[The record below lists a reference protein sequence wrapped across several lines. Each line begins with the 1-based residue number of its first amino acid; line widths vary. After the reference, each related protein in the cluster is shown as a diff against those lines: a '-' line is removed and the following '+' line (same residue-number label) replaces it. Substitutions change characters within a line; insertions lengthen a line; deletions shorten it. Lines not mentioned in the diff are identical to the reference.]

1 MAVER
6 EPAALPDW
14 LTFESVYEGD
24 DETTLDLFT
33 DLAAY
38 SEGRGLPAAYPA
50 DPAEAALIAEEAHL
64 RACNVCHLNRPEDAC
79 PEGKQLEARR
89 VTTATTN
96 AAPAAGA
103 RPMRATQGE
112 APDRG

>member
-6 EPAALPDW
+6 EATPLPSW
-14 LTFESVYEGD
+14 FSLESVYEGD
-24 DETTLDLFT
+24 DATTLDLFT

-50 DPAEAALIAEEAHL
+50 DPAEAALIASEAHL

-79 PEGKQLEARR
+79 PVGQQLETRR

-112 APDRG
+112 TRQRG